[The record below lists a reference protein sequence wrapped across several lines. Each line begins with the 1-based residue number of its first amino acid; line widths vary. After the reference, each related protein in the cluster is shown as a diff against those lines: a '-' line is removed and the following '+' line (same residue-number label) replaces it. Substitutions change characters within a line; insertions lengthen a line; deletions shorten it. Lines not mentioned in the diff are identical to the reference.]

1 MPSGPVAYD
10 KPRVANKAVTYKGSF
25 RVLVARGPRGS
36 GTSASRRES
45 SPTCRP
51 SSRGPVLRPWF
62 RWQSARESR
71 RLSQDGSSGRGR
83 MSPRS
88 PRAKAAVSSSEGP
101 RAPRRVGTVARLRG
115 GTRCSDTG
123 AGACSRSA
131 DGGEKEKGSGK
142 KRRRSA
148 YFVHFGGRLD
158 GARVDLLTEQR
169 LRLHARDHEEHPGRV
184 VQVVLDGAA
193 PDDPRLRVDLLA
205 HDLRGL
211 LGLGHRQVGSADD
224 AHERAAGVG
233 QVDFAEQWGLE
244 RLVDRVIDPVP
255 LFLALADPDHRDATA
270 LHDRHEVGVVEVDES
285 RLRDDLR
292 HALDRLHEDL
302 VRDLERR
309 VDWKTGHELEELVV
323 VDDDRRVAELA
334 QPVQAGLRVLHAD
347 SALGLERHRDH
358 AHREGAFLF
367 RDPRDVLRR
376 AGPGPAAHAR
386 RDEHDMGPPEKLP
399 DLLFVLVS
407 RLLPDLG
414 EGAGAE
420 PLREALPDEDLLRR
434 VDGQQ
439 VLRIRVHRG
448 ELRARDPGFTA
459 PVDRVRSAAA
469 AADDLDRDVDR
480 FDDLLDL
487 FIVAGLLVDGLRL
500 RGFALFLCFGFLV
513 SGQSLVEKRF
523 HCAIPSR
530 RRLTA
535 GRIHLALFK
544 SSHTYVRQT
553 LR

>member
-62 RWQSARESR
+62 RWQSAHESR
-71 RLSQDGSSGRGR
+71 RLSQDGSSGRGPTSR
-83 MSPRS
+83 RS
-88 PRAKAAVSSSEGP
+88 PRARAAVSSSEGP

-193 PDDPRLRVDLLA
+193 PNDPRLRVDLLA

-211 LGLGHRQVGSADD
+211 LGL
-224 AHERAAGVG
+224 
-233 QVDFAEQWGLE
+233 
-244 RLVDRVIDPVP
+244 
-255 LFLALADPDHRDATA
+255 
-270 LHDRHEVGVVEVDES
+270 
-285 RLRDDLR
+285 
-292 HALDRLHEDL
+292 
-302 VRDLERR
+302 DLECR

-358 AHREGAFLF
+358 AHREGAFFF
-367 RDPRDVLRR
+367 RDPRDVLRG
-376 AGPGPAAHAR
+376 ASPGPAAHAR
-386 RDEHDMGPPEKLP
+386 RDEHDMVAAEKLP
-399 DLLFVLVS
+399 DLLFVLFS
-407 RLLPDLG
+407 RLLTDLG
-414 EGAGAE
+414 AGAGAE
-420 PLREALPDEDLLRR
+420 AFLDALHD
-434 VDGQQ
+434 
-439 VLRIRVHRG
+439 
-448 ELRARDPGFTA
+448 
-459 PVDRVRSAAA
+459 
-469 AADDLDRDVDR
+469 
-480 FDDLLDL
+480 
-487 FIVAGLLVDGLRL
+487 
-500 RGFALFLCFGFLV
+500 
-513 SGQSLVEKRF
+513 
-523 HCAIPSR
+523 
-530 RRLTA
+530 
-535 GRIHLALFK
+535 
-544 SSHTYVRQT
+544 
-553 LR
+553 